1 MSNSVWLFIA
11 FLAAWAIIGA
21 YVYSLGARQKK
32 LEQRVDSLDRSR
44 S

>member
-1 MSNSVWLFIA
+1 MSNTAWLFVA

-21 YVYSLGARQKK
+21 YVYSLGARQRR
-32 LEQRVDSLDRSR
+32 LEERLDSLERSR